1 MSKAEARQMLSV
13 GSQGLAGSS
22 QLRCNLDTL
31 NAELLLPRLRHL
43 DVPLVILYAMY
54 TMNKLSNAGQ
64 HNVRTTY
71 IPCI

>member
-1 MSKAEARQMLSV
+1 MSKAVARQMLSV

-64 HNVRTTY
+64 HHVRTTY